1 MKQMLKLG
9 VVLMAYTAIACVG
22 LAFVNNLTAPAIAAN
37 EKAELNQGL
46 KMVFAS
52 AESFDEAKDFESKT
66 VDGITLENLYIAK
79 AQNNKI
85 GCIIKASGATYDKAT
100 MLIGID
106 KENKITSIQFL
117 ALSDYYGILL
127 LQSTRLRSRYSLGRI
142 KAPFSCFDRPF
153 GRRNGLPRQRRA
165 RGIARRGYYFS
176 TQRHGAYPQ
185 RSEKLAIRQ
194 L

>member
-79 AQNNKI
+79 SQNNKI

-117 ALSDYYGILL
+117 ALSDTPGFGQKAKEPTFADQFKGKAVTDAFEVKADVNAI
-127 LQSTRLRSRYSLGRI
+127 SGATITSVGVAKII
-142 KAPFSCFDRPF
+142 KVATK
-153 GRRNGLPRQRRA
+153 A
-165 RGIARRGYYFS
+165 A
-176 TQRHGAYPQ
+176 
-185 RSEKLAIRQ
+185 SEYLAK
-194 L
+194 